1 MSRLVVVTATTN
13 IDRAVSCIKSWGDVP
28 LIIVRQYVVAANAHT
43 YDTPITYHRDNKTT
57 VLLYEKYLGTVP
69 AFKAGVD
76 YALEH
81 IDADVIA
88 CLHDDLEIHD
98 PQWVQKVLDRFDR
111 QPAVGLLGFGGAI
124 GLGDS
129 DIYQKPYA
137 PVQLARIGFRSNL
150 VDAEVHGVRS
160 LLAERVA
167 CLDGF
172 SQIGRREF
180 WDGEV
185 RKPQLGTFSIETE
198 YDFRPWHI
206 LTKLGLIHHIYD
218 GALGC
223 LAARYGWETWYLPI
237 RCRHLGGQTAVGDEG
252 YQRWAKQQVEGGDH
266 GFWESGHQAVYEAFK
281 DQLPLRV

>member
-1 MSRLVVVTATTN
+1 MRLVVVTATT
-13 IDRAVSCIKSWGDVP
+13 DPARAKACLASWNADT
-28 LIIVRQYVVAANAHT
+28 IV
-43 YDTPITYHRDNKTT
+43 
-57 VLLYEKYLGTVP
+57 VLNGGRLYTDSLWPSMPQVIARVENEQYLGTVP

-81 IDADVIA
+81 TDAEVICA
-88 CLHDDLEIHD
+88 LHDDLEIHD
-98 PQWVQKVLDRFDR
+98 PQWQQKVLGRFDR

-129 DIYQKPYA
+129 DIYQKPYV

-172 SQIGRREF
+172 SQIGRRAF
-180 WDGEV
+180 WEGEP
-185 RKPQLGTFSIETE
+185 RKPLLGTYSIESE
-198 YDFRPWHI
+198 HQFRPWHV
-206 LTKLGLIHHIYD
+206 LTDLGLVHHIYD

-223 LAARYGWETWYLPI
+223 LAARYGWETWYLPV
-237 RCRHLGGQTAVGDEG
+237 RCRHYGGATAVGDEG
-252 YQRWAKQQVEGGDH
+252 YQRWAKQQTEGGDH
-266 GFWESGHQAVYEAFK
+266 GFWEQGHTAVYEAFR